1 MSTNTTEAR
10 KNILYKLVSERYNLE
25 IADAVREL
33 LWVPDN
39 ISQAS
44 AQLRKAIAYIRD
56 RQAMC
61 RRSASMSIVGG
72 ALFAYHEAV
81 VLPVSQLSKIA
92 KLLAEL
98 ETTEHIYDKAVS
110 ILQEMIGCCTESHIT
125 DAVALY
131 QPVIPIRSE
140 SVEPTYEKTNGAWL
154 LVQGVCGDSAAFV
167 PAFFEFSDIG
177 TLYPNALVFRTS
189 SDAEL
194 HLKKCN
200 RISVHTATITN
211 GYTMCTQRYYA
222 RDHLHHRDLCNLN
235 ELLNNVKKKPVPLRC
250 DDDIVD
256 SDIVHGARFV
266 NGTYELHAAPWRY
279 VDAYDRFAGTWFR
292 TEQELIDAIEYAV
305 RNQEI
310 LYG

>member
-1 MSTNTTEAR
+1 MSTNITEAR

-39 ISQAS
+39 ISQAR

-61 RRSASMSIVGG
+61 RRSTSMSIVWG

-81 VLPVSQLSKIA
+81 VLPVSQLSKIVT
-92 KLLAEL
+92 LIAEL

-131 QPVIPIRSE
+131 QPFIPIRSE

-167 PAFFEFSDIG
+167 PAFFEFNDIG
-177 TLYPNALVFRTS
+177 MLYPNALVFRS
-189 SDAEL
+189 CSDAEM
-194 HLKKCN
+194 HRDNCDM
-200 RISVHTATITN
+200 ISVRTASISN
-211 GYTMCTQRYYA
+211 GDTLCKQRYYA
-222 RDHLHHRDLCNLN
+222 RDHLHGLDVHCLSALRDTVSK
-235 ELLNNVKKKPVPLRC
+235 EPAPLRY
-250 DDDIVD
+250 DDHTADG
-256 SDIVHGARFV
+256 DIVHGVRFV
-266 NGTYELHAAPWRY
+266 YGVYKRHSAPWQDI
-279 VDAYDRFAGTWFR
+279 DAYDRFTGTWFR
-292 TEQELIDAIEYAV
+292 TEQELNDALEWAV
-305 RNQEI
+305 RTQET
-310 LYG
+310 LYV